1 MGSSERAGSEGFGY
15 WVDHTRKG
23 ATCYDA
29 GPMATLLDV
38 TNLRVT
44 LDGEPILAEL
54 SFEVEEGETLVILG
68 PNGAGKTVLLKAL
81 LGLVEHAGT
90 ITWREGVKIGY
101 VPQRVTLEK
110 NTPITVADFFS
121 LKRVDAERA
130 TEMLRQVDLGD
141 PAILEKSIAKI
152 SSGQFQRVLIAW
164 ALANDPEVLLFDEPT
179 TGIDVGG
186 QDTIYSLLD
195 KTQEARNLTILLV
208 THELE
213 IVSGHADKA
222 LCLNKKMFCYGSPTS
237 ILTPER
243 LQEIYGQPARFSTTV
258 TMSEMLL
265 PMLVVGLVVGGAAG
279 YVGSLMVSYRMALVG
294 DALGHIALPGI
305 GLALVWQL
313 DTSLGALAALLV
325 GILLIW
331 RLRET
336 TLLPFDTLVGIVFVT
351 SLALGFL
358 IVPEPELLESLI
370 GDITTITWLGAGIA
384 ALACAL
390 VFVVLARIHSGMMLL
405 NISEELAIVQGISP
419 ARYNLVYLLVIAGL
433 VALGVKIV
441 GTLLVGALVIIPA
454 ASARLVTR
462 NLRQYVRVSIVLGSA
477 SCVGGT
483 ALFELTGFPAGPSI
497 ILINAVVFV
506 VALLA
511 QQFTGSGAAAA
522 SPE

>member
-1 MGSSERAGSEGFGY
+1 
-15 WVDHTRKG
+15 
-23 ATCYDA
+23 
-29 GPMATLLDV
+29 MATLLDV

-222 LCLNKKMFCYGSPTS
+222 LCLNKKTFCYGSPTS

-243 LQEIYGQPARFSTTV
+243 LQEIYGQPARFFHHRH
-258 TMSEMLL
+258 E
-265 PMLVVGLVVGGAAG
+265 
-279 YVGSLMVSYRMALVG
+279 
-294 DALGHIALPGI
+294 
-305 GLALVWQL
+305 
-313 DTSLGALAALLV
+313 
-325 GILLIW
+325 
-331 RLRET
+331 
-336 TLLPFDTLVGIVFVT
+336 
-351 SLALGFL
+351 
-358 IVPEPELLESLI
+358 
-370 GDITTITWLGAGIA
+370 
-384 ALACAL
+384 
-390 VFVVLARIHSGMMLL
+390 
-405 NISEELAIVQGISP
+405 
-419 ARYNLVYLLVIAGL
+419 
-433 VALGVKIV
+433 
-441 GTLLVGALVIIPA
+441 
-454 ASARLVTR
+454 
-462 NLRQYVRVSIVLGSA
+462 
-477 SCVGGT
+477 
-483 ALFELTGFPAGPSI
+483 
-497 ILINAVVFV
+497 
-506 VALLA
+506 
-511 QQFTGSGAAAA
+511 
-522 SPE
+522 